1 MTAHGATR
9 GTARCLALVAVL
21 STHAAPAQAEVRP
34 YPARLPTVRLRLG
47 PVRHLTETVATE
59 QVPAVQSGTSLA
71 LDVALGYP
79 VWLFLSRKHE
89 SEFHTPLD
97 TPILVAYPEISYSYQ
112 RPGRHLFTAGGYLG
126 GGVLWGFASY
136 GIRFVAGADH
146 DGRALGLRHSI
157 GAHFL
162 LDLFS
167 IELAHQPLWVADQL
181 QHDLI
186 AWFAFNPLSAT
197 GALMSF

>member
-1 MTAHGATR
+1 MRAQGAR
-9 GTARCLALVAVL
+9 GVTRCLTLAALLGAK
-21 STHAAPAQAEVRP
+21 APAQAEVRA

-47 PVRHLTETVATE
+47 PARHLTETVATPSG
-59 QVPAVQSGTSLA
+59 PAVQLGTGFA

-79 VWLFLSRKHE
+79 VWLFLSRKNE
-89 SEFHTPLD
+89 REVHTALD
-97 TPILVAYPEISYSYQ
+97 TPILVAYPEVSYSYQ

-136 GIRFVAGADH
+136 GLRFVAGADH
-146 DGRALGLRHSI
+146 DGRALGLRHGI

-162 LDLFS
+162 LDLIS

-186 AWFAFNPLSAT
+186 VWFAINPLAT
-197 GALMSF
+197 VGALMSF